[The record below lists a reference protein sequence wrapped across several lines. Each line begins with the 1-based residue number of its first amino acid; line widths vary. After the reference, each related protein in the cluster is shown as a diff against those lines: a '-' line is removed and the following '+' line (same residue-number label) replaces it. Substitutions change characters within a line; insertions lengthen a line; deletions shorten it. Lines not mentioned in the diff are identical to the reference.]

1 MNMKKL
7 SVAVVVM
14 LGLGVSAA
22 NAADGTLNFAGS
34 VASGTCSV
42 NADSR
47 ALSVNFDAVS
57 LATIK
62 NLGSSGK
69 TSPELQKPI
78 SINLSGCPES
88 ISTAKINF
96 EGQISSYNAN
106 VFTSSGSGTASYV
119 GATIKDEAGNPIT
132 PNTFDGEFNS
142 KAIVAGNNTLTY
154 LVGISRTNIDIN
166 PSTGAINI
174 PVTYT
179 LSYQ

>member
-7 SVAVVVM
+7 SVAVMVM
-14 LGLGVSAA
+14 LGTSISAA
-22 NAADGTLNFAGS
+22 NASDGTLNFAGS

-47 ALSVNFDAVS
+47 ALSVNFDS
-57 LATIK
+57 ISRATVLE
-62 NLGSSGK
+62 LGSSGT

-78 SINLSGCPES
+78 SIKLSGCPETF
-88 ISTAKINF
+88 STAKINF
-96 EGQISSYNAN
+96 EGSVSSYNSN
-106 VFTSSGSGTASYV
+106 VFATGGSGAASYI
-119 GATIKDEAGNPIT
+119 GAVIKDEAGNIIT

-142 KAIVAGNNTLTY
+142 KTIVAGNNTLTY
-154 LVGISRTNIDIN
+154 LVGISRTNIDYN
-166 PSTGAINI
+166 PTTGTINI

>member
-22 NAADGTLNFAGS
+22 NAADGALNFTGS

-42 NADSR
+42 NSDSR
-47 ALSVNFDAVS
+47 ALTVNFDAVS
-57 LATIK
+57 RANVIA
-62 NLGSSGK
+62 LGYSGT
-69 TSPELQKPI
+69 TSPDMQKTI
-78 SINLSGCPES
+78 SINLSGCPETF
-88 ISTAKINF
+88 STAKINF
-96 EGQISSYNAN
+96 EGAVSSYNAN
-106 VFTSSGSGTASYV
+106 VLIGTTTAKYV
-119 GATIKDEAGNPIT
+119 GAIIKDEAGNPIT

-142 KAIVAGNNTLTY
+142 KAIVPGNNTLSY
-154 LVGISRTNIDIN
+154 LVGISRTNIDYT
-166 PSTGAINI
+166 PTTGTINI